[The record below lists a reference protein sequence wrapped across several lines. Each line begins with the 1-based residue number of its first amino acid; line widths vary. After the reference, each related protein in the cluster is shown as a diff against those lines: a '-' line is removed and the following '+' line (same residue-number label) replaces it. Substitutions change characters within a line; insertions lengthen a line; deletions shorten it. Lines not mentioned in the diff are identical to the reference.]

1 MAKASSDGRPMASS
15 DDRPMRPSAA
25 DGWRHGRAR
34 GAAAGGWWPAAGGWR
49 HGLIE
54 LLVLRGD
61 AGSSSISGCCAGPGA
76 VAAAASS
83 ADAVHGAAGA
93 VAAATGA
100 STASCHWCRSSSTSS
115 SGCSCC
121 RSPALRAGSTPT
133 MPAALIRSCRVAT
146 TVFGSTGFPIKSA
159 TSSRSMRPS
168 QMTRMDRTTAP
179 RQARCA
185 ESALPGPDWRSML
198 A

>member
-54 LLVLRGD
+54 LLVLSAD
-61 AGSSSISGCCAGPGA
+61 ARASSSSWCCAGPGA

-83 ADAVHGAAGA
+83 ADAAHGAAGA
-93 VAAATGA
+93 VAAVTGA

-121 RSPALRAGSTPT
+121 RSPAGSTAT
-133 MPAALIRSCRVAT
+133 MPAALIRSCRVVR

-185 ESALPGPDWRSML
+185 ESALPGPHWRSML